1 MNQNDLKYFRF
12 YRWRQ
17 AYLPTTTMS
26 VRKKYVQKYTE
37 DLFFMVGIETF
48 YQGVYK
54 CKGIVLETIEN
65 SDKKIGNEAQFD
77 FYYGPRPLLKVEY
90 NIQEIKFNDLSESTK
105 TLFWNNVFSDRGHLI
120 LNLRNN
126 FNYYKRISDKYF

>member
-12 YRWRQ
+12 YKWRQ
-17 AYLPTTTMS
+17 AYLS
-26 VRKKYVQKYTE
+26 SSKIKYTE

-48 YQGVYK
+48 YEGVYK

-65 SDKKIGNEAQFD
+65 SDKKIGNEAKFD
-77 FYYGPRPLLKVEY
+77 FYYVSRPLLKVEY

-105 TLFWNNVFSDRGHLI
+105 TFFWNSVFSDRGHLI
-120 LNLRNN
+120 LNLLNN
-126 FNYYKRISDKYF
+126 FNYYNRISDKYF